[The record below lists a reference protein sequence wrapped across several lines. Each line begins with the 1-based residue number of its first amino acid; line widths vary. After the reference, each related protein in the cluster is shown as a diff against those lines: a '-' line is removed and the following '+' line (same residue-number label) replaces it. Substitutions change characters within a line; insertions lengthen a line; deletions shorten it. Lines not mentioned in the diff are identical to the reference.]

1 MNKAIL
7 SGRICSDIVTRT
19 TEGGTSVCSFR
30 LAVQRKFKNAEGKYD
45 ADFISIVAWRSNA
58 DFIRKYFTKGDP
70 IEIGGSIQTRSY
82 EKDNGDKVYITE
94 VVIDEVGFV
103 VSKKDSTQTE
113 TEMASTLP
121 SEATQA
127 SSFDGFMPMP
137 ADVSLPF

>member
-58 DFIRKYFTKGDP
+58 DFIRKYFAKGDP

-113 TEMASTLP
+113 KASPLP

-127 SSFDGFMPMP
+127 SSFEGFMPMP
-137 ADVSLPF
+137 ADDDLPF

>member
-82 EKDNGDKVYITE
+82 EKDGNMVYITE

-113 TEMASTLP
+113 TEKASPLP

-127 SSFDGFMPMP
+127 SSFEGFMPMP
-137 ADVSLPF
+137 ADDDLPF

>member
-30 LAVQRKFKNAEGKYD
+30 LAVQRKFKNAEGTYD

-58 DFIRKYFTKGDP
+58 DFIRKYFAKGDP

-113 TEMASTLP
+113 KASPLP
-121 SEATQA
+121 SEVTQA
-127 SSFDGFMPMP
+127 SSFDGFLPMP
-137 ADVSLPF
+137 ADDDFLF